1 MARVVFN
8 TVRWKNRLVE
18 YPRRYKETEQDG
30 SILHTPDPGIVAEAG
45 TPLNAQN
52 MNRIEQGI
60 ADCAAAVNGKA
71 SQMEFTAT
79 IPMTGWTGNE
89 TDGYTR
95 SITVTGMLATDT
107 PIIDVNLGGRTL
119 SQIDAILD
127 AWACVVRISTS
138 AGRITVLADDIPA
151 AAIPIQGRC
160 IRNE

>member
-1 MARVVFN
+1 MRVVYDQK
-8 TVRWKNRLVE
+8 TWKDRQVQ
-18 YPRRYKETEQDG
+18 YPGRYDETEVDG
-30 SILHTPDPGIVAEAG
+30 SIQHTRNPGIVIEKG
-45 TPLNAQN
+45 TEYSSQN

-79 IPMTGWTGNE
+79 IPITGWTGNE